1 MWSVEPDVGGGTPL
15 VEMRDIHKSFGGI
28 HAVEGVSI
36 SVMPGEVVG
45 IVGHNGAGKST
56 LIKILSGAYQMDG
69 GAILVNGNRVSIGN
83 PRDAKRH
90 GIETIYQDLALH
102 DNLDAV
108 ANFFIGRE
116 IHTRYGTLD
125 NGAME
130 RAARG
135 VINRINPSFVSLK
148 DPVLSLSGGQRQSIA
163 IARAVYFNA
172 RVLIMDEPTAALG
185 QRETR
190 AFKELVLRLK
200 SEGIAMLVIS
210 HDIHDVFDMSDRI
223 TVMANGRQ
231 VGTRRTAEV
240 TKDQVLG
247 MIILGK
253 LPEEG
258 TEEDLAQLH

>member
-1 MWSVEPDVGGGTPL
+1 MNETPL
-15 VEMRDIHKSFGGI
+15 VEMRQVYKAFGGI
-28 HAVEGVSI
+28 HAVEDVSV
-36 SVMPGEVVG
+36 SVMPGEVMG

-56 LIKILSGAYQMDG
+56 LIKILSGAYQMNDG
-69 GAILVNGNRVSIGN
+69 EIYVNGERVNISN
-83 PRDAKRH
+83 PRDAKLH
-90 GIETIYQDLALH
+90 GIETIYQHLALH

-125 NGAME
+125 NVAME
-130 RAARG
+130 HAARK
-135 VINRINPSFVSLK
+135 VINRINPNFVSLR

-163 IARAVYFNA
+163 IARAVYFQA
-172 RVLIMDEPTAALG
+172 KVLVMDEPTAALG
-185 QRETR
+185 HKETS

-200 SEGIAMLVIS
+200 ADGLGMFVIS

-223 TVMANGRQ
+223 MVMANGRL

-240 TKDQVLG
+240 TKDEVLG

-253 LPEEG
+253 RPEE
-258 TEEDLAQLH
+258 LN

>member
-1 MWSVEPDVGGGTPL
+1 MTANALPV
-15 VEMRDIHKSFGGI
+15 VEMRDIHKAFGGI
-28 HAVEGVSI
+28 HAVEGVSV
-36 SVMPGEVVG
+36 SVMAGEVVG

-56 LIKILSGAYQMDG
+56 LIKILSGAYPMDRG
-69 GAILVNGNRVSIGN
+69 EIFVNGSRVAITN

-125 NGAME
+125 NAAME
-130 RAARG
+130 RAARE
-135 VINRINPSFVSLK
+135 IISRINPNFVSLR

-163 IARAVYFNA
+163 IARAIYFNA
-172 RVLIMDEPTAALG
+172 RVLVMDEPTAALG

-190 AFKELVLRLK
+190 VFKDLVFRLK
-200 SEGIAMLVIS
+200 SEGIGMFVIS
-210 HDIHDVFDMSDRI
+210 HDIHDVFDLSDRI
-223 TVMANGRQ
+223 MVMANGRQ

-258 TEEDLAQLH
+258 TAEDFAQLH